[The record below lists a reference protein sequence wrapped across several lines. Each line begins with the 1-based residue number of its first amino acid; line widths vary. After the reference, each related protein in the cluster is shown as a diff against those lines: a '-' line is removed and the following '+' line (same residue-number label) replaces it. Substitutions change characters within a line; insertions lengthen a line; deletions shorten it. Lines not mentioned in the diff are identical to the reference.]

1 MEGASSER
9 ASQRPLRAPRVNP
22 NDQESAGGETRTHT
36 RLPSP
41 DFESGKDCGIVRDAA
56 ALRSAFMSFFASV
69 CGVVSVRVRPDR
81 HQSGNQSGASSAVW
95 DPEPSPLHSL
105 VRGW

>member
-9 ASQRPLRAPRVNP
+9 ASQRPLRALRVNP
-22 NDQESAGGETRTHT
+22 KDQESAGGETRTHT

-56 ALRSAFMSFFASV
+56 ALRSAFMSFFAAL
-69 CGVVSVRVRPDR
+69 CGIVRVLVRPDCHQNR
-81 HQSGNQSGASSAVW
+81 HQHHRL
-95 DPEPSPLHSL
+95 EI
-105 VRGW
+105 R